1 MFPLQEREV
10 VLKGHPLVSSVP
22 TGPWAFEV
30 EVPAS
35 SWVVLLGLCVE
46 KREKV
51 VSRGADSVAQ
61 PLFPAACGQSL
72 LQCQLWYRMLSRP
85 SVPLTAPF
93 SFERSR

>member
-1 MFPLQEREV
+1 M
-10 VLKGHPLVSSVP
+10 KDHPLVSSVP
-22 TGPWAFEV
+22 TGAWAFEV

-35 SWVVLLGLCVE
+35 SWVVLLCLCVE

-61 PLFPAACGQSL
+61 PLFPVACGQSL

-85 SVPLTAPF
+85 SVLQTAPCPF
-93 SFERSR
+93 GRSLQ